1 MAASKL
7 MSRCFATLASVLF
20 LAGCA
25 FPGTVQARAF
35 TTGFKV
41 GDTITYRVH
50 TTVSGSLLIGAQ
62 QIPLNSDQTLTQ
74 VLKVQSVDNSGTAT
88 VDVTTQD
95 VVGVAGSGTT
105 TLGPASVV
113 LQIGADGRIQS
124 GAAAQIGGRIPSIP
138 GSDQLTPVLPGHPVK
153 PGDSWDKAYSRLNP
167 YGRGEIS
174 FTSHNRYV
182 KDEAVGGRDAAVI
195 DTTLRGPIDFTIDF
209 SKLPV
214 AAGATAS
221 PVTGIIHY
229 TGAIDSGHRYWIGLT
244 DQQVLKSTGSVTY
257 RLSYVMT
264 VPAGQAGGP
273 QQIDLNGQ
281 IKNDLTRI

>member
-1 MAASKL
+1 

-88 VDVTTQD
+88 VEVTTQD

-153 PGDSWDKAYSRLNP
+153 PGDSWDKAYSL
-167 YGRGEIS
+167 S
-174 FTSHNRYV
+174 
-182 KDEAVGGRDAAVI
+182 
-195 DTTLRGPIDFTIDF
+195 L
-209 SKLPV
+209 
-214 AAGATAS
+214 
-221 PVTGIIHY
+221 IH
-229 TGAIDSGHRYWIGLT
+229 I
-244 DQQVLKSTGSVTY
+244 
-257 RLSYVMT
+257 
-264 VPAGQAGGP
+264 
-273 QQIDLNGQ
+273 
-281 IKNDLTRI
+281 